1 MMRSDVLIRYSQK
14 NNNFNN
20 KRLIC
25 TMSEIQISTPF
36 NIDIEF
42 EIAAFHKRFLAYCID
57 FIILVLYML
66 SMLYLLFGGFR
77 MGEGSYGF
85 VLIVLV
91 IPMLSYTMLSELWM
105 NGQTVG
111 KKIFK
116 IKVVSLDGGE
126 PTLGQYALRWFM
138 RFYEWAFIIFFLF
151 WSNGMFG
158 ILWLI
163 IGGITSIII
172 ISISPKSQRL
182 GDIVAGTVVVETK
195 SKLTVDD
202 TIFMHVTQA
211 DYKVKFPEVM
221 RLSDRDINTIKNV
234 INQAKRTNSYDLC
247 NRIAIKVQDVL
258 KVPTDMYAMDFLE
271 KIMEDYNYLATR
283 E

>member
-1 MMRSDVLIRYSQK
+1 
-14 NNNFNN
+14 
-20 KRLIC
+20 
-25 TMSEIQISTPF
+25 MSEIQISTPF

-57 FIILVLYML
+57 FILLVMYML
-66 SMLYLLFGGFR
+66 SMLFLLFGGFR

-105 NGQTVG
+105 NGQTIG
-111 KKIFK
+111 KIIFK

-151 WSNGMFG
+151 WSNGMIG

-163 IGGITSIII
+163 AGGITSIII

-202 TIFMHVTQA
+202 TIFMHVPQSG
-211 DYKVKFPEVM
+211 YQVKFPDVM

-247 NRIAIKVQDVL
+247 NRIAAKVQDVL

>member
-1 MMRSDVLIRYSQK
+1 MA
-14 NNNFNN
+14 
-20 KRLIC
+20 
-25 TMSEIQISTPF
+25 EIQISTPF

-42 EIAAFHKRFLAYCID
+42 EIAAFHKRLLAYCID
-57 FIILVLYML
+57 FILLVLYML
-66 SMLYLLFGGFR
+66 SMLYLLYGGFSV
-77 MGEGSYGF
+77 GEGSYGF

-105 NGQTVG
+105 NGQTLG
-111 KKIFK
+111 KKVFK

-126 PTLGQYALRWFM
+126 PTLGQYLLRWFM

-151 WSNGMFG
+151 WGNGIWG

-163 IGGITSIII
+163 IGGLTSIII
-172 ISISPKSQRL
+172 ISVSPKSQRL
-182 GDIVAGTVVVETK
+182 GDIVAGTVVVETVT
-195 SKLTVDD
+195 KLTVED
-202 TIFMHVTQA
+202 TIFMQVSQT
-211 DYKVKFPEVM
+211 DYQVKFPEVM

-234 INQAKRTNSYDLC
+234 INQTKKTNTYEMC
-247 NRIAIKVQDVL
+247 NRIAVKVQDVL
-258 KVPTDMYAMDFLE
+258 KVSTDMYAIDFLE

>member
-1 MMRSDVLIRYSQK
+1 MSQ
-14 NNNFNN
+14 
-20 KRLIC
+20 
-25 TMSEIQISTPF
+25 IQISTPF

-42 EIAAFHKRFLAYCID
+42 EIAAFHKRLFAYCID
-57 FIILVLYML
+57 FIILVLYMF
-66 SMLYLLFGGFR
+66 SILYLLFGEFR
-77 MGEGSYGF
+77 VGMGSYGF
-85 VLIVLV
+85 VLIILV

-105 NGQTVG
+105 NGQTIG

-151 WSNGMFG
+151 WFNPGWG

-172 ISISPKSQRL
+172 ISISSKSQRL

-195 SKLTVDD
+195 SELTVHD
-202 TIFMHVTQA
+202 TIFMHVAQT
-211 DYKVKFPEVM
+211 DYVVKFPEVM

-234 INQAKRTNSYDLC
+234 INQAKKTNSYDMC
-247 NRIAIKVQDVL
+247 NRIAAKVQDVL

-271 KIMEDYNYLATR
+271 KIMEDYNYLATK